1 MSLHGIRMQYVIIK
15 YWILNILGGKTTHI
29 GQLMQNKVCFTKH
42 QTVSINQSI
51 NQSIVY
57 SNVTVMNF
65 VFLGDGVCSRQKQA
79 KNREN
84 HTKYAELRINM
95 YQTVSMG
102 RNKSGQGDW
111 G

>member
-1 MSLHGIRMQYVIIK
+1 MLYETSNG
-15 YWILNILGGKTTHI
+15 
-29 GQLMQNKVCFTKH
+29 
-42 QTVSINQSI
+42 INQSI

-102 RNKSGQGDW
+102 RNKSCQGDW